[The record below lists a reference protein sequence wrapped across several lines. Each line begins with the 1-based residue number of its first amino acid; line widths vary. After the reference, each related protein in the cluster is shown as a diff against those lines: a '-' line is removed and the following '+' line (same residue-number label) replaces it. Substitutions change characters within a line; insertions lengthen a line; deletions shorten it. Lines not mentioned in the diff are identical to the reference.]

1 MQEGAGVL
9 LPSPYCINILRRFTM
24 LILSIMIATLI
35 LLSFVV
41 IKSFKLNFNI
51 LLCFGLLLLTVLS
64 VLLYCNIDDLYYNYG
79 SPTCSQYKVIEHP
92 NTKIFFTIY
101 DYIAHETEYVLDE
114 NYELIEIDWNEVKV
128 EFSKDESGVYRRI
141 YEPRGL
147 WRFIVRENK
156 REEILVV
163 IEDYKYHSHT
173 SE

>member
-1 MQEGAGVL
+1 
-9 LPSPYCINILRRFTM
+9 M
-24 LILSIMIATLI
+24 LILVIIIATLI

-41 IKSFKLNFNI
+41 IKCFKLNFNI

-64 VLLYCNIDDLYYNYG
+64 VILYCTIDDLYYNYG

-92 NTKIFFTIY
+92 YSKTYFTIY
-101 DYIAHETEYVLDE
+101 DYITHETKYVLDE
-114 NYELIEIDWNEVKV
+114 NYELIEIDWDEVKV

-156 REEILVV
+156 REEILVI
-163 IEDYKYHSHT
+163 IEDYKYQSQT
-173 SE
+173 SD